1 MVLVNPGIVVSE
13 MLGTVVMIVLGVEDE
28 EEEPELI
35 IPYFFT
41 F

>member
-13 MLGTVVMIVLGVEDE
+13 MLGTVVMLGVEDE
-28 EEEPELI
+28 EEEPEFI

>member
-13 MLGTVVMIVLGVEDE
+13 MLGTVVMIMLGVEDE
-28 EEEPELI
+28 EEEPEFI

>member
-13 MLGTVVMIVLGVEDE
+13 MLDTVVMLGVEDE
-28 EEEPELI
+28 EEEPEFI